1 MRLRLPRLLEIL
13 ERIYNRL
20 FEIYL
25 DEQSNELSDRILS
38 ECQKIELLIQSVA
51 YVQCQT
57 QQEVP
62 EPPLTQSPE
71 ESSSYSGQP
80 FFL

>member
-25 DEQSNELSDRILS
+25 DEQSNDLADRILS
-38 ECQKIELLIQSVA
+38 ECQKIELLIQTVGYLQGQTPQVA
-51 YVQCQT
+51 
-57 QQEVP
+57 QQH
-62 EPPLTQSPE
+62 PLTQSPE
-71 ESSSYSGQP
+71 ESSSYSGHP

>member
-25 DEQSNELSDRILS
+25 DEQSNDVADRILS
-38 ECQKIELLIQSVA
+38 ECQRIELLIQTVGYLQGQPQLQA
-51 YVQCQT
+51 
-57 QQEVP
+57 P
-62 EPPLTQSPE
+62 EHHLTQHPE
-71 ESSSYSGQP
+71 ESFSYSGHP